1 MPKGTVQCR
10 YSKSDYKIRPFISYG
25 QSFSRNFY
33 FDGSERKFKHTVEAA
48 KFSRNFRFERKTF
61 ASKLKK
67 KSHLNQFRL
76 NLRTF
81 PFTDNLF
88 YKLYQLLCLQQKRN
102 FVRLCMYLRSR
113 GRPVQ
118 LTFTGQSHFS
128 SVMSNTNLKHNKS
141 AFTSQKKDKDRRKG
155 IGRRC

>member
-1 MPKGTVQCR
+1 MPKGTAGTVR
-10 YSKSDYKIRPFISYG
+10 VIIKSDLLLITDRVFREIFISMEANG
-25 QSFSRNFY
+25 NFNIEAANFSRNLLQR
-33 FDGSERKFKHTVEAA
+33 E
-48 KFSRNFRFERKTF
+48 NFRFQ
-61 ASKLKK
+61 AKK